1 MALFCAAFEVSTRTS
16 AGPRVTAGP
25 GTAAVVAPDDD
36 CGYATALLRQGRQP
50 VAVHPVPRPIPS
62 VHAVRADGPYVRTVE
77 HRGSLRQTVKA
88 LRALDVSAVV
98 AGSAAGIELAE
109 RIAWHLGVPGSD
121 PGAAPLRRDHG
132 VQAAA
137 LARAGVPA
145 LRGVRTTSLA
155 EALRWAAEHPLG
167 DYLLAP
173 AAAGVPVEAV
183 VCSHA
188 SGIGSAWP
196 AMRRAVARHSDD
208 HHLVLSERPPGRE
221 FVVNTVTRI
230 GLDGLPEHTVTDLW
244 ARTHTPDRL
253 PARTDLLDR
262 HALLTRALTRYTLRV
277 LDTLGVVC
285 GPVSSR
291 VAFGAGRTPVLVG
304 ALAVPGA
311 SLADDALRAATGR
324 DRFADALDAVL
335 APAPGRP
342 VPAPTGRHVVR
353 VHFRPRAG
361 GVDPSLGR
369 VLRGLPTVV
378 AVSTGLR
385 TGASATDTP
394 VGAEVVLS
402 GGEPRAVEADYRVL
416 RALEREGL
424 FPADRP

>member
-1 MALFCAAFEVSTRTS
+1 MALFCAAFEVSTRTT
-16 AGPRVTAGP
+16 AGPRTATGP
-25 GTAAVVAPDDD
+25 GIAAVVAPDDA
-36 CGYATALLRQGRQP
+36 CGYATALLRRGWQP
-50 VAVHPVPRPIPS
+50 VAVHPAPRPS
-62 VHAVRADGPYVRTVE
+62 VHGVRADGPYAHTVE

-88 LRALDVSAVV
+88 LRALDVSVVV
-98 AGSAAGIELAE
+98 AGSAAGIAPAE

-121 PGAAPLRRDHG
+121 PGAAPLRQDHG

-145 LRGVRTTSLA
+145 LRGVRTTNLA
-155 EALRWAAEHPLG
+155 EALRWAERHPLPG
-167 DYLLAP
+167 YLLAP

-183 VCSHA
+183 VCRPA
-188 SGIGSAWP
+188 SRIGSAWP

-208 HHLVLSERPPGRE
+208 PHLVLSERPPGRQ

-230 GLDGLPEHTVTDLW
+230 GLDGMPEHTVTDLW
-244 ARTHTPDRL
+244 ARTHTPGGL

-324 DRFADALDAVL
+324 DRFADALDAVIT
-335 APAPGRP
+335 PAPGRP
-342 VPAPTGRHVVR
+342 VPAPTGRPVVR
-353 VHFRPRAG
+353 VHFRPRDG

-378 AVSTGLR
+378 AVSPGLR
-385 TGASATDTP
+385 PGAPAGADRG
-394 VGAEVVLS
+394 GAEVVLS
-402 GGEPRAVEADYRVL
+402 GDEPRAVEADYRVI
-416 RALEREGL
+416 RALEHEGL
-424 FPADRP
+424 FSANRP